1 MPEAEAQVLAA
12 VQGDV
17 VVFRPVGRVTFKV
30 SKEFREYVA
39 KVFAAGAKS
48 LILDLAD
55 CATMDSTFM
64 GVLAMIGIEGRK
76 RQARL
81 LVVNAGE
88 SNRKLLNDI
97 GVSRVWSFSDTPVP
111 ETELATLC
119 EAAKG
124 AVSTADVADLVLAA
138 HQTLMDLDEANIPK
152 FKNVVELLSLELGK

>member
-1 MPEAEAQVLAA
+1 MSEAEAQVLAA
-12 VQGDV
+12 VLGDV

-39 KVFAAGAKS
+39 KAFAADTTC
-48 LILDLAD
+48 LVLDLAE

-76 RQARL
+76 RQARM
-81 LVVNAGE
+81 LVVNAAPA
-88 SNRKLLNDI
+88 NRKLLDDI
-97 GVSRVWSFSDTPVP
+97 GVSRVWSFSDIPVP
-111 ETELATLC
+111 EAELGILC

-124 AVSTADVADLVLAA
+124 AVSTAEVAELVLAA

-152 FKNVVELLSLELGK
+152 FKNVVDLLSLELGK